1 MHRVN
6 GWIGRGK
13 ALASTQSLDSLAESQ
28 NLESALR
35 AVELIMNDDIEGAE
49 RGLAEGNS
57 AFHSLCKGV
66 LGFMKATLGFEQE
79 VMKEASEQLSAAETS
94 AYNNHYKAQRDSH
107 AYQSNIYDRGAE
119 FSLCQAEAQI
129 MSAVVG
135 VLNESLTESIKG
147 FYKLRKAYMTLDGLM
162 QMENRFL
169 KTQEVSSL
177 TGSRNQSQESLRS
190 VRSTKSSRSAMVNGE
205 KENLAPAPGKDT
217 AHANHPSGLREATA
231 TDDLGDDSDE
241 EFYDVE
247 NGAQIMREYT
257 GNLVRTSEDRHLND
271 KMSNMSLTNH
281 SIPTTPT
288 TSTIPAKQQSA
299 IALQL
304 LTVNADSTIFSNP
317 LDIFIHSGTN
327 LCFGLLSLLISAI
340 PPAFSKLL
348 FIIGFRG
355 DRERGMRML
364 WQASKFSNING
375 GMAGLI
381 ILGWYNGFVGFCDII
396 PDPDPNVFEE
406 VEGYPAVR
414 LQALLAEMRRRY
426 PKSHLWLIEEA
437 RMLASDRQ
445 LDKALDILAANPG
458 KKSTLKQLEAL
469 HMFEKSL
476 SSMHAHRYAA
486 ASTNFIACVDL
497 NNWSQALYYY
507 IAGAAHLEIYRSTDP
522 NVTDT
527 EKAQSAKLA
536 TEYFKTA
543 PSKAGKKKM
552 MGRQL
557 PFDSFVIRKIAKW
570 EAKAEALGCEFVD
583 AVGVSPLEEM
593 VFFWNG
599 YKKMDVENLELSLR
613 NLAWSE
619 TKDSFWEKEDTDE
632 RAILGVLRAVI
643 YRNLRRHEESK
654 SQLRTVLSLDAS
666 SMKGGNMDD
675 WPASVAHY
683 EMAVNLWME
692 RREYIKIYGTDI
704 VTIGRGAVDTK
715 RLPPSKEDVSHDAKL
730 VREAKTHVEKAKG
743 WEKYSLDARIGMKV
757 TAAGD
762 AIKNWEGKHGL
773 K

>member
-13 ALASTQSLDSLAESQ
+13 ALASTQSLNSLAESQ

-35 AVELIMNDDIEGAE
+35 AVELIMDDDIEGAE

-94 AYNNHYKAQRDSH
+94 AYNNYYKAQRDSH

-119 FSLCQAEAQI
+119 FLLCQAEAQI

-162 QMENRFL
+162 QMENRFM
-169 KTQEVSSL
+169 KTQGVRSL
-177 TGSRNQSQESLRS
+177 MGSRNQSQESLRS
-190 VRSTKSSRSAMVNGE
+190 VRSSKSALVNGE
-205 KENLAPAPGKDT
+205 KDTHAPTQGKEA
-217 AHANHPSGLREATA
+217 AHANHPSGLREATTA
-231 TDDLGDDSDE
+231 ADIGEDSGE
-241 EFYDVE
+241 EFYEVE
-247 NGAQIMREYT
+247 NEAQTTTEYT
-257 GNLVRTSEDRHLND
+257 GNLTRTSEDRHL
-271 KMSNMSLTNH
+271 SNSMNNL
-281 SIPTTPT
+281 SIKNNSRPTTPT
-288 TSTIPAKQQSA
+288 TPTLPAKQQSA
-299 IALQL
+299 TALQL
-304 LTVNADSTIFSNP
+304 LTVDADSPIFSNP

-348 FIIGFRG
+348 FVIGFRG

-381 ILGWYNGFVGFCDII
+381 ILGWYNGLVGFCDII
-396 PDPDPNVFEE
+396 PDPDTSIHEE
-406 VEGYPAVR
+406 VEGYPAIR
-414 LQALLAEMRRRY
+414 LQGLLAEMRRRY

-437 RMLASDRQ
+437 RMLASERQ
-445 LDKALDILAANPG
+445 LDKALDLLAENPG
-458 KKSTLKQLEAL
+458 NKSTLKQLEAL

-476 SSMHAHRYAA
+476 SSMHAHRFVQTAN
-486 ASTNFIACVDL
+486 TFLACVDL

-522 NVTDT
+522 SVIEV
-527 EKAQSAKLA
+527 EKAKSAKLA
-536 TEYFKTA
+536 AEYFKTA
-543 PSKAGKKKM
+543 PGKAGKKKM

-570 EAKAEALGCEFVD
+570 EAKAVARNCEFVD

-599 YKKMDVENLELSLR
+599 YKKMDQNNLELSLK
-613 NLAWSE
+613 NLQWSE
-619 TKDSFWEKEDTDE
+619 MKDEYWGKEDPDE
-632 RAILGVLRAVI
+632 KAILAVLRAVI
-643 YRNLRRHEESK
+643 YRNLRQHDKSK
-654 SQLRTVLSLDAS
+654 AQLKTVLSLDPS
-666 SMKGGNMDD
+666 TMKGGNMDD
-675 WPASVAHY
+675 WPAPVAHY

-692 RREYIKIYGTDI
+692 RRGYIRIYGTDI
-704 VTIGRGAVDTK
+704 VTIGRGARDTE
-715 RLPPSKEDVSHDAKL
+715 RPPPSKDDIGHDAKL
-730 VREAKTHVEKAKG
+730 VEDAKTYVEKAKG
-743 WEKYSLDARIGMKV
+743 WEKYSLDARIGMKI

-762 AIKNWEGKHGL
+762 AIKNWEGKFGV